1 MKAGKYYVGDLCY
14 VFDDK
19 DCQDVCKLIID
30 GHSCLE
36 GQLNLPDGRR
46 FAIFNTAWGDG
57 EYYDQNSHSYS
68 VDAGSI
74 VCTLVENISS
84 SKYKNIEDLGKIVEF
99 KNDFA
104 VYSKE
109 DKIIIGHIEIDTDP
123 DFDDDDEEDYD
134 EEVFED
140 WNKD

>member
-14 VFDDK
+14 VFNDEDWN
-19 DCQDVCKLIID
+19 QICKIIID

-36 GQLNLPDGRR
+36 GEFNLPDGRR

-57 EYYDQNSHSYS
+57 EYEDQNGHSYS

-74 VCTLVENISS
+74 GCTLVDNISAD
-84 SKYKNIEDLGKIVEF
+84 KYEDLTQLGNIVEF
-99 KNDFA
+99 KEDFN
-104 VYSKE
+104 VYEK
-109 DKIIIGHIEIDTDP
+109 DYIIHIGHLKIDTDP
-123 DFDDDDEEDYD
+123 IFDEDNEDYD

-140 WNKD
+140 WDKD

>member
-1 MKAGKYYVGDLCY
+1 MKAGKYWVGDLCY

-19 DCQDVCKLIID
+19 DWQDVCKLIID

-36 GQLNLPDGRR
+36 GQFNLPDGRR

-57 EYYDQNSHSYS
+57 EYYDRNGHSYS

-74 VCTLVENISS
+74 GCTLVKNITK
-84 SKYKNIEDLGKIVEF
+84 SKYEDLNDLGNIVDF
-99 KNDFA
+99 KDDFA
-104 VYSKE
+104 VYSK
-109 DKIIIGHIEIDTDP
+109 DDHIIHIGHLEIDTDP
-123 DFDDDDEEDYD
+123 IWDEDNEDYD
-134 EEVFED
+134 EEVFKD